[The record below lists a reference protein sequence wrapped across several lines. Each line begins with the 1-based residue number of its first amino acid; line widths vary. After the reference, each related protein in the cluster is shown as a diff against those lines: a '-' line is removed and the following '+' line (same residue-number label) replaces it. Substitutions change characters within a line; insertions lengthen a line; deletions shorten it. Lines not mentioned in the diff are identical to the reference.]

1 MYTVQNSKG
10 TKKVFSKNSF
20 FLLVPFA
27 TKFSRENKTHF
38 ASDLSKH
45 AFFKSMKLFY
55 PIKNL

>member
-10 TKKVFSKNSF
+10 TKRYLAKTF

>member
-10 TKKVFSKNSF
+10 TKRYLAKT
-20 FLLVPFA
+20 LLVPFA